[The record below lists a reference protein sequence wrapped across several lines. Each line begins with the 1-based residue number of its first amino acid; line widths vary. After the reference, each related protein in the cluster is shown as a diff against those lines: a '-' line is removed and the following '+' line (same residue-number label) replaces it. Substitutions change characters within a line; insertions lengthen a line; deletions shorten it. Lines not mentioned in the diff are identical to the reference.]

1 MEHRRI
7 NDFDEG
13 WKRIEIGITKLI
25 RNVEG
30 LPDTQFSSDE
40 YMMLYTTIYDLG
52 YRHGFSPNLYDK
64 CKETIDEFNRSN
76 VLPFLSGKLDELLLR
91 ELVQRMLMHKTFVT
105 RLSHLFAILNQSVTR
120 SLPPLNQ
127 LGLSSFRDV
136 VFMEVQTNATK
147 AVIDLIRKDCA
158 GEQIDKLLLKNVID
172 IFVEID
178 MGDIELLDETANDY
192 KLKAEP
198 KPPAKTCE
206 TMIDIKRFKK
216 SIEGLIT
223 LNYVKKDKDEP
234 NRYLE

>member
-76 VLPFLSGKLDELLLR
+76 LDELLLR

-136 VFMEVQTNATK
+136 VFMEVQAK
-147 AVIDLIRKDCA
+147 AVIDLIRKDRA